1 MRHFLGGKMT
11 QYIFRRVTRGGRMGG
26 LPCPFP
32 KIKKSAL
39 NLEKNAL
46 TLVICGLNF
55 SFKMQFLRVSRR
67 KNRRFFPVEHF
78 FFVLYMIIY
87 QRALIPSK
95 LPCPKK
101 LVTPW
106 SWLLLSLGKNSRE
119 LDLQFWQ
126 NLVFQSKENIQAQTL
141 ENELTKRIY
150 SQK

>member
-1 MRHFLGGKMT
+1 
-11 QYIFRRVTRGGRMGG
+11 
-26 LPCPFP
+26 
-32 KIKKSAL
+32 
-39 NLEKNAL
+39 
-46 TLVICGLNF
+46 
-55 SFKMQFLRVSRR
+55 MQFLRVSRR
-67 KNRRFFPVEHF
+67 KNRRFFPAENF

-106 SWLLLSLGKNSRE
+106 FWLLLSLGKNSRE

-126 NLVFQSKENIQAQTL
+126 NLVFQSKENRQAQTL

-150 SQK
+150 SQKKPSYLIEKSNMENFCLMERKRIAKIEVPDEFSYFPDFDWIWPLVKWGRYFPSFL